1 MKKSEFLRI
10 LKDSLM
16 GMSQNDKREIMLDY
30 EEHFID
36 GLAEGR
42 TEEEI
47 CEALGDPKQI
57 ALNLKRNMEFNNPT
71 PTNDGVNTAAYIIGI
86 IALSVGVIWLV
97 SVLIGL
103 VLGSISTIYAVIA
116 FSTIFTVPSL
126 FNGCYRS
133 MCIGNNDHGA
143 YCTGHSEADTSHHA
157 LVQDYD

>member
-1 MKKSEFLRI
+1 
-10 LKDSLM
+10 M

-42 TEEEI
+42 SDEEI

-86 IALSVGVIWLV
+86 IALSVGVIWLI

-116 FSTIFTVPSL
+116 FSTILLFIT

-133 MCIGNNDHGA
+133 LCIGNNYNGT
-143 YCTGHSEADTSHHA
+143 YRIGHSEADTSHHA
-157 LVQDYD
+157 LV